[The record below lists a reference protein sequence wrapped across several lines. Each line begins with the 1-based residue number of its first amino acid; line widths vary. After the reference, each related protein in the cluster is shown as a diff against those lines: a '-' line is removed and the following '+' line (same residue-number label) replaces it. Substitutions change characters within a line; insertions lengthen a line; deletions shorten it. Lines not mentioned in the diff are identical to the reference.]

1 VQRVVIIGCSGSG
14 KSTLAR
20 RLAAATGLPA
30 VHLDRHYWRPGWV
43 EPARQDWR
51 AEVAR
56 LAAGDR
62 WIIDGQY
69 GGTLDLRLARAD
81 TLIFLDLPMP
91 LCLARVLRRT
101 VAGYGRNRAELPPGC
116 PERFDW
122 PFLKYVWNY
131 RRSHRPKMHGI
142 VAGFGGD
149 TVVLTSPAAVDDWL
163 AQT

>member
-1 VQRVVIIGCSGSG
+1 MQRVVIIGCSGSG

-30 VHLDRHYWRPGWV
+30 IHLDQHYWRPGWI
-43 EPARQDWR
+43 EPPRDEWR

-81 TLIFLDLPMP
+81 TLIFLDLAMP
-91 LCLARVLRRT
+91 VCLTRVLRRT
-101 VAGYGRNRAELPPGC
+101 IADYGRNRAELPPGC

-122 PFLKYVWNY
+122 QFLKYVWNY
-131 RRSHRPKMHGI
+131 RRSHRPKMLDI
-142 VAGFGGD
+142 AGNFRGNAI
-149 TVVLTSPAAVDDWL
+149 VLTSPAAVDTL
-163 AQT
+163 VARA